1 MFFEGKRFLYCFYV
15 KEKAVILLKLHKGYL
30 GLLQLLYDLVCKVE
44 EGNLFEV
51 SAYLREVSEGQFEQ
65 TVCIDNFL
73 YQTFL
78 KLFCSTCMNSKL
90 LKVSIMLQNSFSY
103 AGCFFSAYYASQVL
117 CMSLLL
123 SERCIFLSPNHCCNS
138 LF

>member
-1 MFFEGKRFLYCFYV
+1 MSRNVKSYVFFSLKDHKEENSRTGLISHMFFEGKWFLYCFYV

-44 EGNLFEV
+44 EGDLFEV

-73 YQTFL
+73 YQRP
-78 KLFCSTCMNSKL
+78 S
-90 LKVSIMLQNSFSY
+90 
-103 AGCFFSAYYASQVL
+103 
-117 CMSLLL
+117 
-123 SERCIFLSPNHCCNS
+123 
-138 LF
+138 